1 MASSRTLRAVYCDLD
16 GTLLGRGGSLVHDA
30 DGNFSLLA
38 VRAVEA
44 LHRAEA
50 ELVLYSGRRR
60 AQVHEDARLLG
71 QTSFI
76 YEIGGGLTVDG
87 EDHLLTGELT
97 HTPEATV
104 YDQVAASGAPELLM
118 KHFELGPHTPWHLG
132 REITHLFRG
141 VADVDAAN
149 TLLEQH
155 GLGHLRL
162 LDNGAS
168 RRGGRVFHLV
178 PRPASKTYAV
188 QRHMQIRGLEPEQC
202 IAIGDSPEDMAT
214 AEAVSAFWLV
224 EELDAPKPG
233 NVRCSEERGPA
244 GVYEAVITELAERRG

>member
-1 MASSRTLRAVYCDLD
+1 MARLRCVYCDLD
-16 GTLLGRGGSLVHDA
+16 GTLLGRGGSLVHDHEGA
-30 DGNFSLLA
+30 FTLLA

-44 LHRAEA
+44 LDRAGA

-60 AQVHEDARLLG
+60 AQVHEGARLLG

-76 YEIGGGLTVDG
+76 YEIGGGLSVDG
-87 EDHLLTGELT
+87 EDHLLTGEMAHRDGLT
-97 HTPEATV
+97 VH
-104 YDQVAASGAPELLM
+104 DQVRESGAPALLLEA
-118 KHFELGPHTPWHLG
+118 FEIDYHAPWHTG

-141 VADVDAAN
+141 TADVEEAN
-149 TLLEQH
+149 ALLEAR

-178 PRPASKTYAV
+178 PRPASKTFAV
-188 QRHMQIRGLEPEQC
+188 ERHMQIRGYAPEEC
-202 IAIGDSPEDMAT
+202 IGIGDSPEDMAT
-214 AEAVSAFWLV
+214 AAAVGTFWLV
-224 EELDAPKPG
+224 DDLPG
-233 NVRCSEERGPA
+233 PHPANVRVSSERANA

>member
-1 MASSRTLRAVYCDLD
+1 MRAVYCDLD
-16 GTLLGRGGSLVHDA
+16 GTLLGRGGSLVHDHE
-30 DGNFSLLA
+30 GNFTLLA

-44 LHRAEA
+44 LHRVGA

-76 YEIGGGLTVDG
+76 YEIGGGLSVDG
-87 EDHLLTGELT
+87 EDFLLTGELQPRDGVSV
-97 HTPEATV
+97 H
-104 YDQVAASGAPELLM
+104 DQVAASGAPDLLLER
-118 KHFELGPHTPWHLG
+118 FELQFHAPWHTG

-141 VADVDAAN
+141 HADIEQAN
-149 TLLEQH
+149 ALLAEH
-155 GLGHLRL
+155 ELSHLRL

-178 PRPASKTYAV
+178 PRPASKTHAV
-188 QRHMQIRGLEPEQC
+188 RRHMQMRGYAPDEC

-224 EELDAPKPG
+224 EELAGPKPA
-233 NVRCSEERGPA
+233 NVRQASERGNA

>member
-1 MASSRTLRAVYCDLD
+1 MSALKAVYCDLD
-16 GTLLGRGGSLVHDA
+16 GTLLGRGGSLVHDH
-30 DGNFSLLA
+30 DGDFTLLA

-44 LHRAEA
+44 LHRAGA

-76 YEIGGGLTVDG
+76 YEIGAGLSVDG
-87 EDHLLTGELT
+87 EDFLLTGELQPRDGVSV
-97 HTPEATV
+97 H
-104 YDQVAASGAPELLM
+104 DQVTASGAPELL
-118 KHFELGPHTPWHLG
+118 LGTYDLQYHSPWHTG

-141 VADVDAAN
+141 HADVEQAN
-149 TLLEQH
+149 ALLADRGH
-155 GLGHLRL
+155 GHLRL

-168 RRGGRVFHLV
+168 RRGGRVLHLV

-188 QRHMQIRGLEPEQC
+188 RRHMQIRGIAPEEC

-224 EELDAPKPG
+224 DELPGPKPA
-233 NVRCSEERGPA
+233 NVRQAAERANA